1 MYKVDRCLA
10 DPLLPIR
17 VGLTQK
23 SSKKE
28 PTGESSAVHTWAK
41 TTDFRSGTRTDFRY
55 SGFLLSVAKSRFMIK
70 SAKFLWCSTFA

>member
-1 MYKVDRCLA
+1 MPDWSASANVQSGAARCLA

-28 PTGESSAVHTWAK
+28 WNPLESRLQFTLGQRRLTLEAEHEP
-41 TTDFRSGTRTDFRY
+41 
-55 SGFLLSVAKSRFMIK
+55 I
-70 SAKFLWCSTFA
+70 FAIPGSY